1 MKALKLITC
10 SCLMLFFQAA
20 VTAQTLHV
28 VVFCDTNDR
37 SIGQNKESER
47 KITINEMQTIA
58 EILEEYGYDS
68 ELTECH
74 GNYCN
79 KSNLIKTVKG
89 LDVTP
94 NKDVVFFYYGGHG
107 SRAMNNLADPFPQM
121 CLGEDYQE
129 NWVPATLIKNIIM
142 SKQPRLAIVLTGCC
156 NKEDSGV
163 SIKSVVSEAA
173 YTKEANINKEAFKKL
188 FLDETGY
195 VMMTSSKAGQY
206 SYSGKEGGVFCLYLW
221 ALMEKVGEGQLEP
234 KWESLCSMVKNA
246 VAQVPINT
254 KEGVV
259 HQEPYYEVHPGSG
272 TPVRTVTPPPGQNT
286 TRTVTINNQTSNLA
300 NDINSLLNQTL
311 SPDQRLRMID
321 AVKNTHF
328 SPGAKVI
335 TKGRNMT
342 TNVDYEDV
350 DVFLRRIALSP
361 YIKQINVISEEGS
374 GKKTQIIVH
383 EVRTN

>member
-1 MKALKLITC
+1 MLLMGFQMAMK
-10 SCLMLFFQAA
+10 
-20 VTAQTLHV
+20 AQTLHV

-47 KITINEMQTIA
+47 EITTNEMQTIA
-58 EILEEYGYDS
+58 KILEEYGYDS
-68 ELTECH
+68 ELTDCH

-79 KSNLIKTVKG
+79 KSNLIRTVKG
-89 LDVTP
+89 LDIIA

-107 SRAMNNLADPFPQM
+107 SRAVGNDEDPFPQM

-129 NWVPATLIKNIIM
+129 NWVPVTLIKNIIM
-142 SKQPRLAIVLTGCC
+142 NKHPRLAIILTGCC

-163 SIKSVVSEAA
+163 SIKSVVSEAK
-173 YTKEANINKEAFKKL
+173 YTKETNIDKEAYKKL
-188 FLDETGY
+188 FLDATGC

-206 SYSGKEGGVFCLYLW
+206 SYSGKEGGVFCLYFW
-221 ALMEKVGEGQLEP
+221 ALMEKVGEGQLKPDWSELF
-234 KWESLCSMVKNA
+234 ETVKQA
-246 VAQVPINT
+246 VVQVPINS
-254 KEGVV
+254 KFGVV
-259 HQEPYYEVHPGSG
+259 HQEPYYKVWPGDSG
-272 TPVRTVTPPPGQNT
+272 SPVVTKHNT

-311 SPDQRLRMID
+311 TPDQRLRMID
-321 AVKNTHF
+321 DIISTHF
-328 SPGAKVI
+328 VPGAKVI

-350 DVFLRRIALSP
+350 EVFLRRIALSP

-374 GKKTQIIVH
+374 GKKSQIIVH

>member
-1 MKALKLITC
+1 MKALKLIVC
-10 SCLMLFFQAA
+10 SIFWLCSQT
-20 VTAQTLHV
+20 VITAQTLHV

-68 ELTECH
+68 ELTECN

-79 KSNLIKTVKG
+79 KRNLIKTVRG

-107 SRAMNNLADPFPQM
+107 SRAVNNDSDPFPQM

-142 SKQPRLAIVLTGCC
+142 AKQPRLAVILTGCC

-173 YTKEANINKEAFKKL
+173 YTKESAINKEAYKKL
-188 FLDETGY
+188 FLDATGY

-206 SYSGKEGGVFCLYLW
+206 SYSGKEGGVFCLNFW
-221 ALMEKVGEGQLEP
+221 ALMEKVGEGQLEADWD
-234 KWESLCSMVKNA
+234 KLCNTVKD
-246 VAQVPINT
+246 VVSQVPIHT

-259 HQEPYYEVHPGSG
+259 HQEPYFEIHASG
-272 TPVRTVTPPPGQNT
+272 DRINPPTRNT

-311 SPDQRLRMID
+311 TPDQRLRMID
-321 AVKNTHF
+321 NVINTHF
-328 SPGAKVI
+328 APGAKVI

-350 DVFLRRIALSP
+350 EVFLRRIALSP